1 MVPRR
6 DYDRLHAGMSPA
18 ANRSEIDLV
27 HAHQRF
33 PATHRPPV
41 PDWSARPRPER
52 IVLEG
57 RYCRLEPLDAERH
70 AADLHAAYSQAPDG
84 SDWTYLAHGPYAD
97 EASYREYARTA
108 QAAGSAALR

>member
-1 MVPRR
+1 MPVCRR
-6 DYDRLHAGMSPA
+6 PPTEA
-18 ANRSEIDLV
+18 RSTLSTLTNAFQQPIG
-27 HAHQRF
+27 H
-33 PATHRPPV
+33 PV
-41 PDWSARPRPER
+41 PDWSTRPRPER

-108 QAAGSAALR
+108 QADRKSVV

>member
-1 MVPRR
+1 MRLAVCAPNAWHHKFADLWRFSWYLVATTIVCMPVCRR
-6 DYDRLHAGMSPA
+6 PPTEA
-18 ANRSEIDLV
+18 RSTLSTLTNAFQQPIG
-27 HAHQRF
+27 H
-33 PATHRPPV
+33 PV

-84 SDWTYLAHGPYAD
+84 SD
-97 EASYREYARTA
+97 
-108 QAAGSAALR
+108 